1 MDHFCEW
8 QRAVAGVW
16 RCFPVAAD
24 VQIKEELQRLG
35 SECTRA
41 HSTNARLIQQAWS
54 MPGFSGLCLCVSK
67 LGVKSESVAAQAITD
82 AARDGVHLA
91 EGQGVRSQGRQ
102 VTRFIPMRLC
112 PCRAFREPI
121 RDCARRNPFAHCTF
135 FRTVALVRRYTD
147 VREESGDRRDG
158 GASISQAAHDTIDP
172 AGCAVK
178 IPTSNTLRNRHS
190 ASAVW
195 RAAHVFVLVS

>member
-1 MDHFCEW
+1 MDHSCEW
-8 QRAVAGVW
+8 LRAVAGVW

-54 MPGFSGLCLCVSK
+54 MPAFSGLCLRVSK
-67 LGVKSESVAAQAITD
+67 LGVKPESVAAQAITD

-102 VTRFIPMRLC
+102 VTRFIPMKLC

-121 RDCARRNPFAHCTF
+121 RDCARSNPFTHCTF
-135 FRTVALVRRYTD
+135 FRTVARAGIQTFERKVEIAEMEERRYRKQLMTQ
-147 VREESGDRRDG
+147 ST
-158 GASISQAAHDTIDP
+158 QPAAQ
-172 AGCAVK
+172 
-178 IPTSNTLRNRHS
+178 
-190 ASAVW
+190 
-195 RAAHVFVLVS
+195 